1 MNDIQVFKDSAFGEL
16 EILQENDKFWFPAIR
31 CAEIL
36 GYQNPY
42 DAISKHCRGDG
53 VAKREVVSLTVNQY
67 GKETE
72 QIVEKKYITEGNL
85 YRLIVSSR
93 LETAQQ
99 FERWVFDEVLPEIRK
114 NGGYNA
120 KKDTF
125 EIASMLSKCPTV
137 KLGVVLEVLKRGG
150 YDVPELKTKGLEI
163 KRETHLRGKFKNERN
178 PEVIAMI
185 KDLCENYGIKMTCI
199 ADEIGVSHSSISHY
213 VNGKRY
219 PDKYTEKKLIDTL
232 NRLKEK
238 AEKEKAESD

>member
-16 EILQENDKFWFPAIR
+16 EILQENDKFWFPATR

-36 GYQNPY
+36 GYQNPQK
-42 DAISKHCRGDG
+42 AIRDHCRGDG
-53 VAKREVVSLTVNQY
+53 VTIRSGVSLTVNQY

-93 LETAQQ
+93 LEAAQQ

-150 YDVPELKTKGLEI
+150 YDVPELKESALKL
-163 KRETHLRGKFKNERN
+163 KNESAFKGNSKNKRN

-185 KDLCENYGIKMTCI
+185 KELRENYNVKITDI
-199 ADEIGVSHSSISHY
+199 ALGAGVSYASICHY
-213 VNGKRY
+213 QTGKRY

-238 AEKEKAESD
+238 AEKEQAEKH